1 MEGARG
7 KELMRGELKKPP
19 PVVVVVV
26 AALFSFLNVIIPNF
40 LSLETKNTRFGL
52 VLYLYQFGIWRP
64 LVRPSRVCSWGQCAS
79 FPLDRKSPQLILI
92 NGSVCRFN

>member
-1 MEGARG
+1 
-7 KELMRGELKKPP
+7 MRGELKKPP

-52 VLYLYQFGIWRP
+52 VLYLYQFGIWR
-64 LVRPSRVCSWGQCAS
+64 LLFVRVECALGDSVLHFRWIVSRH
-79 FPLDRKSPQLILI
+79 
-92 NGSVCRFN
+92 N